1 MEASRIDLKKYSEE
15 KWYLTIWR
23 ITNVL
28 PLENRLEKGVAAF
41 PEEIPKTFDKT
52 LHICRRNSPRP
63 ISRLRNHNKGSEGAG
78 RNSIGYEID
87 LELKDTILKKINCNQ
102 TTFADDRFE
111 VIERSDAK
119 KLRTFLQ
126 EKVRNQGSVVNKDA
140 IKIASATTAD
150 NNHAKTS
157 VDTL

>member
-1 MEASRIDLKKYSEE
+1 LIKLYTFVGE
-15 KWYLTIWR
+15 T
-23 ITNVL
+23 VL
-28 PLENRLEKGVAAF
+28 DPFLGSGTTTKVAK
-41 PEEIPKTFDKT
+41 E
-52 LHICRRNSPRP
+52 L
-63 ISRLRNHNKGSEGAG
+63 G